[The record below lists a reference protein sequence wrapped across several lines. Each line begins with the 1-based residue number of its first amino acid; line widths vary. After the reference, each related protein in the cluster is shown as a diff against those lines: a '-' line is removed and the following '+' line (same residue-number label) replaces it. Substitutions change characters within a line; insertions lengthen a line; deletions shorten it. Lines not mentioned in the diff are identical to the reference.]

1 MQMWEA
7 VIAVEGLVY
16 RNQTIQELI
25 RAQACISANVWGAD
39 AKLTDIA
46 QFAWDEKV
54 LDVLREEDRFN
65 VDDIIGKSKGLLE
78 GKI

>member
-39 AKLTDIA
+39 SKLTDIA
-46 QFAWDEKV
+46 KFAWDED
-54 LDVLREEDRFN
+54 LDILREEDRFN